1 MDRVRVSGAAGTQCS
16 DKLKVIVGF
25 DAGFLGEAGVSYA
38 GPGAQEW
45 GRLAVDIVARRL
57 RDVHGFSGA
66 LRVDV
71 IGTASLF
78 ATAIR
83 PHPSETQ
90 DVRLHVA
97 LRSRSRQ
104 DVETLLWEVESLLC
118 CGPAGGGGYRGS
130 IVASVVTK
138 SALIDRALV
147 RPTVEE
153 IGRAHV

>member
-1 MDRVRVSGAAGTQCS
+1 MR
-16 DKLKVIVGF
+16 
-25 DAGFLGEAGVSYA
+25 E
-38 GPGAQEW
+38 
-45 GRLAVDIVARRL
+45 
-57 RDVHGFSGA
+57 VHAFAGA

-71 IGTASLF
+71 IGTSSLF

-104 DVETLLWEVESLLC
+104 DAETLLWEVESLLC

-130 IVASVVTK
+130 IVPSVVTK
-138 SALIDRALV
+138 SALIDRSLV
-147 RPTVEE
+147 RPSVEMLV
-153 IGRAHV
+153 A